1 VRPAGGTF
9 GPAGH
14 RRGWASPAPSI
25 NYPRS
30 RPLPAPR
37 PVVDS
42 PLVIDD
48 CSFPV
53 RRPASVAEVGDLVRA
68 AAAAGEGVYPVG
80 GRTALDLGL
89 PPAKPGVA
97 LDTTALDAVVD
108 YPARDMTITVQAGVT
123 VGKLRAALA
132 AEGQWLPVDVA
143 DRSTIG
149 GAVARNQSGPRRLGY
164 GTLRDYVIGIQ
175 FVADDGGAVN
185 AGGRVVKNV
194 AGYDLMKLQ
203 TGALGTLGVLTQMT
217 LKVRP
222 KPEAAA
228 AVRLGCEGRHLA
240 AVLDL
245 LHASKSRPV
254 VVHVSRAGTDVG
266 RAPWWVTVV
275 FEEKAA
281 TVPWQTSTL
290 LAELAAAPVISP
302 EVRTDA
308 AAGWLPDGPAARFE
322 WTAGVRPSRTAAFC
336 VAASGLSAA
345 VSVRAEG
352 LCGVVLGAA
361 DVDEPAAAA
370 MLKDLTTLAGDG
382 SVVVRRCPPAWKRS
396 LPVWGRPPADL
407 AVMREVKRA
416 LDPADVFNPG
426 RLFPTN

>member
-1 VRPAGGTF
+1 MADTLSIDG
-9 GPAGH
+9 
-14 RRGWASPAPSI
+14 SP
-25 NYPRS
+25 
-30 RPLPAPR
+30 PL
-37 PVVDS
+37 
-42 PLVIDD
+42 
-48 CSFPV
+48 PV
-53 RRPASVAEVGDLVRA
+53 RRPGSVAEVAGLVRA

-80 GRTALDLGL
+80 GRTTLDVGL
-89 PPAKPGVA
+89 PPTKPGVA

-108 YPARDMTITVQAGVT
+108 YPARDMTITVQAGLT

-132 AEGQWLPVDVA
+132 AEGQWLPVDISLA
-143 DRSTIG
+143 DSATIG
-149 GAVARNQSGPRRLGY
+149 GAVALNLSGPRRLGY

-175 FVADDGGAVN
+175 FVADDGSVVS

-203 TGALGTLGVLTQMT
+203 IGALGTLGVVTQLT

-222 KPEAAA
+222 RPEAAA
-228 AVRLGCEGRHLA
+228 AVRLGCEGHHLA

-254 VVHVSRAGTDVG
+254 ACHVSRAGTDIG
-266 RAPWWVTVV
+266 RTPWYFTVV

-290 LAELAAAPVISP
+290 LAELAAAPVVVA
-302 EVRTDA
+302 ETLTDVDVTALLRGYTDA
-308 AAGWLPDGPAARFE
+308 AAGWLPDGAASRFV
-322 WTAGVRPSRTAAFC
+322 WKASVRPSRTAAFC
-336 VAASGLSAA
+336 VAAAGLSAA

-352 LCGVVLGAA
+352 LSGIVHGAGDA
-361 DVDEPAAAA
+361 DEPAAAD
-370 MLKDLTTLAGDG
+370 MLEQLTALAGDG
-382 SVVVRRCPPAWKRS
+382 SVVVRRCPTAWKAA
-396 LPVWGRPPADL
+396 LPVWGRPPADA
-407 AVMREVKRA
+407 AVMRQVKRA

>member
-1 VRPAGGTF
+1 
-9 GPAGH
+9 
-14 RRGWASPAPSI
+14 
-25 NYPRS
+25 
-30 RPLPAPR
+30 
-37 PVVDS
+37 VDS
-42 PLVIDD
+42 PLLIDD
-48 CSFPV
+48 SSFPV

-108 YPARDMTITVQAGVT
+108 YPARDMTITVQTGVT
-123 VGKLRAALA
+123 VGALRAALA
-132 AEGQWLPVDVA
+132 AEGQWLPVDVPHA

-175 FVADDGGAVN
+175 FVADDGGAVS

-194 AGYDLMKLQ
+194 AGYDLMKLH
-203 TGALGTLGVLTQMT
+203 TGALGTLGVLTQLT

-228 AVRLGCEGRHLA
+228 AVRLGCEGQHLA

-254 VVHVSRAGTDVG
+254 VIHVSRTDVG

-302 EVRTDA
+302 EVLTDA
-308 AAGWLPDGPAARFE
+308 DPGALVRGFTDGPAARFE

-352 LCGVVLGAA
+352 LCGVVHGAA

-370 MLKDLTTLAGDG
+370 MLNALTELAGDG
-382 SVVVRRCPPAWKRS
+382 SVVVRRCPAAWKRS